1 MNVDDDP
8 DPVTLRRLLSR
19 LIGQMGM
26 WNSALANR
34 EYDWS
39 VEQHEAIDSMRRRLS
54 EEGPAYLS
62 HVRDGCDQG
71 RLEDTFVDALCRP
84 AEILTY
90 GGMIA
95 HVLTFAAH
103 RRTLAVLALDK
114 HGITDLG
121 WGDPMKWVAEPSR

>member
-39 VEQHEAIDSMRRRLS
+39 VEQHEAIDSMRGRLS

-62 HVRDGCDQG
+62 HVRDVCDQG
-71 RLEDTFVDALCRP
+71 RLVDTFVDALCRP

-95 HVLTFAAH
+95 HVLTFAA
-103 RRTLAVLALDK
+103 RTGA
-114 HGITDLG
+114 
-121 WGDPMKWVAEPSR
+121 PSPCSPWTSTASRTWDGATR